1 MEVILRSNIEKL
13 GELGQVVKVKP
24 GFGRNYLLPQGLA
37 MLATPGN
44 KKVFEQERKKL
55 QAKLDA
61 QRFAAQEL
69 ADKINAAA
77 LRVPV
82 RVGEGDKLYGSVTSA
97 HIVELLA
104 GEHGIDLD
112 KKKLQMDESLR
123 ALGEYSLEVRLHHEV
138 KAHVKVAVVR
148 HDSGPDAEPARAEAE
163 TAVETTVETA
173 PEAASEE
180 QGA

>member
-1 MEVILRSNIEKL
+1 MEVILRTNIEKL

-24 GFGRNYLLPQGLA
+24 GYGRNYLLPQGLA

-44 KKVFEQERKKL
+44 KRVFEQERKKL
-55 QAKLDA
+55 QARLDA
-61 QRFAAQEL
+61 ERFAAQEL

-97 HIVELLA
+97 QIVELLA
-104 GEHGIDLD
+104 SEHGIELD
-112 KKKLQMDESLR
+112 KKKLHLDEPLR
-123 ALGEYSLEVRLHHEV
+123 ALGEYSLDVRLHHDV
-138 KAHVKVAVVR
+138 MAQVKVAVVR
-148 HDSGPDAEPARAEAE
+148 HDSGPDAEPAQVGPESAAESAP
-163 TAVETTVETA
+163 ETA
-173 PEAASEE
+173 PEE